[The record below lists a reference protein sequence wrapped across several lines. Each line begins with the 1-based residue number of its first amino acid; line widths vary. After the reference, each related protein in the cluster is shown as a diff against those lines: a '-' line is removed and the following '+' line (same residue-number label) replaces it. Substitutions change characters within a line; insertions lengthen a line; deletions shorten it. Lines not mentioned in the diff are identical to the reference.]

1 MKNDRSLPEEVT
13 KKAQLQLTDRQQ
25 VLFDWVKIQHGTQVR
40 KYTGEPYWT
49 HLLSV
54 ATIVSQLESKNS
66 RNEIEIALCHDLLE
80 DTKVDRYLLE
90 STLFGFGYRQMEVT
104 RIITG
109 VVDLTDEYTHEKYPD
124 SNREARKA
132 MEANRLALIQPYS
145 QTVKYADIIDNLESI
160 VEHDPKFAVIFLREI
175 GGYIKRIFRGNMSLY
190 GDVLRAF
197 SVSWEK
203 IYNLHGEE

>member
-1 MKNDRSLPEEVT
+1 M
-13 KKAQLQLTDRQQ
+13 QLTDRQQ
-25 VLFDWVKIQHGTQVR
+25 VLFDWVKTRHGDQVR

-80 DTKVDRYLLE
+80 DTDVDQYLLE
-90 STLFGFGYRQMEVT
+90 ATLLGFGYRQMEMK
-104 RIITG
+104 RIVTG

-132 MEANRLALIQPYS
+132 MEANRLASIQPYS

-160 VEHDPKFAVIFLREI
+160 VEHDPKFAVIFLREV
-175 GGYIKRIFRGNMSLY
+175 GGYIKRIWKGNMSLY
-190 GDVLRAF
+190 GDLLRAF
-197 SVSWEK
+197 TVSWEK
-203 IYNLHGEE
+203 IYQQSDE